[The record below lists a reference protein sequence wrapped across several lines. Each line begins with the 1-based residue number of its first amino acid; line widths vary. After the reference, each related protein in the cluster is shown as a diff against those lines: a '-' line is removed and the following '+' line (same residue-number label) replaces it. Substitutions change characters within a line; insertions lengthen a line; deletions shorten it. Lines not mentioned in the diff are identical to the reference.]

1 MTERRMDF
9 CYATVPAETGITDS
23 EINWCFGRRETPSI
37 GWRRQ
42 RREASGETWSPQSLN
57 TCIWIFPRTKKTK
70 IYKKKMEI
78 WQETW
83 FDTLSCDNNGGKNF
97 HGLKNTHQIEEMSP
111 KREKLAINMIDLK
124 AVDFSSQNVWNLQLP
139 ISYPSSQH
147 HFHRQRSFARV
158 QKSSENA
165 NSQHQVQSTAS
176 TEIWHFC
183 FVC

>member
-1 MTERRMDF
+1 
-9 CYATVPAETGITDS
+9 
-23 EINWCFGRRETPSI
+23 
-37 GWRRQ
+37 
-42 RREASGETWSPQSLN
+42 
-57 TCIWIFPRTKKTK
+57 
-70 IYKKKMEI
+70 MEI

-83 FDTLSCDNNGGKNF
+83 FDTLTCDNNGGKNF
-97 HGLKNTHQIEEMSP
+97 HGLNQIEEMSS
-111 KREKLAINMIDLK
+111 KREKLAMNMIDLK

-183 FVC
+183 FVWKRYERWTFKWSWLVWIISENSDRCQSKHIKTCSVSCVDQVKSSVAPGATFDEMKCDSCHLIDL

>member
-1 MTERRMDF
+1 MQL
-9 CYATVPAETGITDS
+9 Y
-23 EINWCFGRRETPSI
+23 
-37 GWRRQ
+37 Q
-42 RREASGETWSPQSLN
+42 RRLALPTVRLIDALGDVRRHPSAGGDSTEKPQVELEHRRVSIHASES
-57 TCIWIFPRTKKTK
+57 FHARRKPRF
-70 IYKKKMEI
+70 IKKMEI

-83 FDTLSCDNNGGKNF
+83 FDTLSCDNNDGKNF
-97 HGLKNTHQIEEMSP
+97 HGLNQIEEIEKSS

-124 AVDFSSQNVWNLQLP
+124 AAYFSSQNVWNLQLP

>member
-1 MTERRMDF
+1 ML
-9 CYATVPAETGITDS
+9 
-23 EINWCFGRRETPSI
+23 W
-37 GWRRQ
+37 
-42 RREASGETWSPQSLN
+42 ETWDAIHRLEETEKPQVKLEDRRVSIHASESFHARRKPRLIKK
-57 TCIWIFPRTKKTK
+57 IWK
-70 IYKKKMEI
+70 
-78 WQETW
+78 
-83 FDTLSCDNNGGKNF
+83 FDKR
-97 HGLKNTHQIEEMSP
+97 HGLTLWHVTIMVVKTFKKTHQIEEMST

-124 AVDFSSQNVWNLQLP
+124 AVDLSSQNVWNLQLP